1 MIACA
6 SNCRGL
12 IDVVILISALVAL
25 SAHKQKDKKNIFV
38 MNLDKLMAHSRE
50 RNITTVLSYN
60 IELVGETAAT
70 FLFLSLPIEIL
81 WAAHQPQI
89 PNYFLQPMA

>member
-1 MIACA
+1 MIAWA
-6 SNCRGL
+6 INCRGL
-12 IDVVILISALVAL
+12 IDVVTLTSATVL
-25 SAHKQKDKKNIFV
+25 SANKHKDKRNIFV

-60 IELVGETAAT
+60 IELVADTAAT

-81 WAAHQPQI
+81 WTAHQPQI